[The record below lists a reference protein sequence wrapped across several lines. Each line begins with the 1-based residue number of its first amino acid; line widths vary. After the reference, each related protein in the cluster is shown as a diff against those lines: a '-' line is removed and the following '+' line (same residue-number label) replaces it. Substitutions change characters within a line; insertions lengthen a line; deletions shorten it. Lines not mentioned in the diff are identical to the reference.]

1 MSDNTP
7 QDPSNV
13 PPAPPASDVPPAP
26 PAYDAP
32 PASPSYDAP
41 PAAPYGYPG
50 TESAPPAY
58 APQPPAAQPYGQNAP
73 GAYPPPTGYPQQPQA
88 APYAYAGAYP
98 YAAQPKTNGLAITSL
113 VSSIAAFVVLPFIAS
128 IVGVITGHIALKQL
142 RTSGENGRG
151 MALAGVI
158 VGWVGVA
165 GGLLFILFIVIAI
178 VAGINAGS
186 SYSTYS

>member
-7 QDPSNV
+7 QGTP
-13 PPAPPASDVPPAP
+13 DVPPAP
-26 PAYDAP
+26 AAPTAAQPVAGQYAP
-32 PASPSYDAP
+32 PAQPGYPTP
-41 PAAPYGYPG
+41 PA
-50 TESAPPAY
+50 
-58 APQPPAAQPYGQNAP
+58 
-73 GAYPPPTGYPQQPQA
+73 YPQQPSAYPQPGYAAPPQA
-88 APYAYAGAYP
+88 PAQPYAYGQQAPYGAYP
-98 YAAQPKTNGLAITSL
+98 YTAGPKTNGLAITSL

-151 MALAGVI
+151 LALAGVI
-158 VGWVGVA
+158 VGWVGV
-165 GGLLFILFIVIAI
+165 GLGLLFILFVTIAI